1 MSDKFDILRNKYKLT
16 KIDKNNYDI
25 QDNVLNTIAK
35 YNENEI
41 NQNLDD
47 LKYLFDYL
55 KQRENILEKYMT
67 KKNEIKSF
75 LEENHATI
83 SKNKTQLAN
92 LQVQINNLLVKNVEL
107 ENQYNIDQ
115 ATDKEIETLNNI
127 KNINKN
133 IDMLNLF
140 LEELGIVDKK

>member
-67 KKNEIKSF
+67 
-75 LEENHATI
+75 
-83 SKNKTQLAN
+83 
-92 LQVQINNLLVKNVEL
+92 
-107 ENQYNIDQ
+107 
-115 ATDKEIETLNNI
+115 
-127 KNINKN
+127 
-133 IDMLNLF
+133 
-140 LEELGIVDKK
+140 